1 MKKLVFGLIIGSTL
15 ILGSAFDQP
24 LKVSEPLEQVYE
36 LDIQEKSESKSY
48 VQQEFEALTSD
59 FKNEDGKSIS
69 EMIGEVIIDSVQ
81 IAVKAVVS
89 FFGRIFS

>member
-24 LKVSEPLEQVYE
+24 LKVNEPLEQVYE
-36 LDIQEKSESKSY
+36 LDKQEKSETKSY

-59 FKNEDGKSIS
+59 FQNEDGKSIS